1 MQQWWH
7 FSPKERFYI
16 GELDKFLL
24 NIKLSS
30 IEAKAE
36 KEGGEQ
42 IFLEQKIVFL
52 EQKIVFLPLTEAKA
66 EKEGGEQIFLE
77 QEIVFLPLTEAKAE
91 KEGGVKRLLPIA
103 AAAASLFKSTKSF
116 QV

>member
-1 MQQWWH
+1 MQQWSH
-7 FSPKERFYI
+7 FSPKERLYI

-36 KEGGEQ
+36 MEGGEQ
-42 IFLEQKIVFL
+42 IFL

-66 EKEGGEQIFLE
+66 EKEGG
-77 QEIVFLPLTEAKAE
+77 
-91 KEGGVKRLLPIA
+91 VKRSLSIA
-103 AAAASLFKSTKSF
+103 AAADASAASRFKSTKSF